1 MTEIER
7 KGYKIETLD
16 DLRRISVIAEGG
28 DPDAQQTIN
37 NFLKFD
43 NDIERTNLPN
53 TDVVVAVIFADYA
66 GKYFWPNAKN
76 NPFAQFTESATQTF
90 MSKGGWKSNQ
100 FVEMTKQTPS
110 LTDLQTIG
118 DKPGIVDR
126 LLGRGKTE

>member
-66 GKYFWPNAKN
+66 GKYFWPNAKS
-76 NPFAQFTESATQTF
+76 NPFSQFTESATQTF

-118 DKPGIVDR
+118 DKPSLVDR
-126 LLGRGKTE
+126 VLGRSKTE